1 LEDPRTDI
9 LEAPPL
15 ICIEILSPA
24 DSMCDLMKKLEEY
37 AAMGVRNIWVVDP
50 RRRKAYT
57 YRNRKLE
64 EVAEGRLETE
74 QPKIVLPLDEV
85 FLDL

>member
-1 LEDPRTDI
+1 
-9 LEAPPL
+9 
-15 ICIEILSPA
+15 
-24 DSMCDLMKKLEEY
+24 
-37 AAMGVRNIWVVDP
+37 MGVKHNWVVDP

-64 EVAEGRLETE
+64 EVTGGRFETE
-74 QPKIVLPLDEV
+74 QGEIVLPLDEV